1 MSIDSLTGLAAAQG
15 IPSLRPTIS
24 GREHVVTAGH
34 YLASQAA
41 HTILEAGGNAVDA
54 GVCAVLVMAVVQ
66 SEMVNVAGVAPI
78 AIYLAERDEMLTISG
93 LGWWPRAVSP
103 DLFVREHGGRIPE
116 GILRTVVPAA
126 PDACITALAQFG
138 TMSFGEVAR
147 SAIGFARDGYVMYP
161 FQANLLETFADT
173 LAQWPSSAEIYLP
186 NGAPPKVGDLFI
198 QADLAASLQYMV
210 DCEAAASGQGRVA
223 GLNAARDAFYRGD
236 IARTIVAYH
245 EANGGLLTMEDLA
258 GFRVETET
266 ALSRKFGSS
275 TIYSGGAWCQGPS
288 LLQILATLEGI
299 DLVALGHNS
308 TAYVHTITE
317 VIKLCFADRHHY
329 FGDPRFEDVPI
340 EELLSAAYCAERRK
354 LVSST
359 MAAPQMPAPGKAGQ
373 GPRAGSLAQSLQ
385 RPPTLPALDTSY
397 VAVIDG
403 KGNVFS
409 CTPSDV
415 STDTPVIPGTGLC
428 PSSRGSQSWADPAHP
443 SSVAPG
449 KRPRLTPA
457 AFLFRTDEGGVGAFG
472 TPGGDVQLQ
481 ALVQV
486 WLNIELFGM
495 SPQQAVEAPR
505 FATYSFPDSF
515 EPHAYNP
522 GRLNVEA
529 RFGEQQ
535 MDELAQLGHDVVAWP
550 DFAWRAGAV
559 CFARKSPSGVLEAAA
574 DPRRPAYAIGR

>member
-15 IPSLRPTIS
+15 IASLRPTIA
-24 GREHVVTAGH
+24 GREQVVTAGH

-41 HTILEAGGNAVDA
+41 HAILDAGGNAVDA
-54 GVCAVLVMAVVQ
+54 GVCAVLVMGVVQ
-66 SEMVNVAGVAPI
+66 SEMVNVAGVAPM

-93 LGWWPRAVSP
+93 LGWWPGAVSP
-103 DLFVREHGGRIPE
+103 DLFMREHGGRIPE
-116 GILRTVVPAA
+116 GLLRTVVPAT
-126 PDACITALAQFG
+126 PDACITALSEFG
-138 TMSFGEVAR
+138 TMTFGEVAR

-173 LAQWPSSAEIYLP
+173 LAQWPSSAAIYLP
-186 NGAPPKVGDLFI
+186 NGAPPKVGDVFR
-198 QADLAASLQYMV
+198 QSDLAATLQYMV
-210 DCEAAASGQGRVA
+210 DCEAAAAGGGRVA

-236 IARTIVAYH
+236 IARTITAYH
-245 EANGGLLTMEDLA
+245 EANGGLLTMDDMA
-258 GFRVETET
+258 GFRVEIEA
-266 ALSRKFGSS
+266 ALSKRFGAS
-275 TIYSGGAWCQGPS
+275 TIYSCGAWTQGPS
-288 LLQILATLEGI
+288 LLQILATLEGA
-299 DLVALGHNS
+299 DLVGMGHNS
-308 TAYVHTITE
+308 TAYVHTIAE

-329 FGDPRFEDVPI
+329 FGDPRFVDVPLQ
-340 EELLSAAYCAERRK
+340 ELLKDAYCAERLRQ
-354 LVSST
+354 VSQT
-359 MAAPQMPAPGKAGQ
+359 RAAPEMPAPGHVGA
-373 GPRAGSLAQSLQ
+373 GPRGAGVGTHE
-385 RPPTLPALDTSY
+385 RPPALPALDTSY
-397 VAVIDG
+397 VAVIDA

-428 PSSRGSQSWADPAHP
+428 PSSRGSQSWADPTHP

-457 AFLFRTDEGGVGAFG
+457 AFLFRTEEGGVGAFG

-515 EPHAYNP
+515 EPHAYSP
-522 GRLNVEA
+522 GRLNIER

-535 MDELAQLGHDVVAWP
+535 IGELAQLGHDVVEWP

-559 CFARKSPSGVLEAAA
+559 CFARKSASGVLEAAA

>member
-15 IPSLRPTIS
+15 IPSLRPTIA

-41 HTILEAGGNAVDA
+41 HSILEAGGNAVDA
-54 GVCAVLVMAVVQ
+54 GVCAVLVMGVVQ
-66 SEMVNVAGVAPI
+66 SEMVNIAGVAPM
-78 AIYLAERDEMLTISG
+78 AIYLADRDEMLTISG

-103 DLFVREHGGRIPE
+103 DLFMREHDGRIPE
-116 GILRTVVPAA
+116 GILRTVVPAT
-126 PDACITALAQFG
+126 PDACLTALADFG
-138 TMSFGEVAR
+138 TMSFGDVAR
-147 SAIGFARDGYVMYP
+147 SAIGFARDGYIMYP

-186 NGAPPKVGDLFI
+186 NGAPPKVGDVFR
-198 QADLAASLQYMV
+198 QRDLAATLQYMA
-210 DCEAAASGQGRVA
+210 DCETAAAGGGRIA

-236 IARTIVAYH
+236 IARTITAFH
-245 EANGGLLTMEDLA
+245 EANGGLLTMEDMA
-258 GFRVETET
+258 GFRVEIEA
-266 ALSRKFGSS
+266 ALSKTFGAS
-275 TIYSGGAWCQGPS
+275 TIYSCGAWTQGPS
-288 LLQILATLEGI
+288 LLQILATLEGA
-299 DLVALGHNS
+299 DLAGMGHNS
-308 TAYVHTITE
+308 TAYIHTVAE

-329 FGDPRFEDVPI
+329 FGDPRFEDVPL
-340 EELLSAAYCAERRK
+340 EQLLSDAYCAERLK
-354 LVSST
+354 QVSPT
-359 MAAPQMPAPGKAGQ
+359 KAAPEMPAPGLVGR
-373 GPRAGSLAQSLQ
+373 GPRGGGGGALEK
-385 RPPTLPALDTSY
+385 PPVLPALDTSY

-457 AFLFRTDEGGVGAFG
+457 AFLFRTEEGGVGAFG

-481 ALVQV
+481 ALAQV

-522 GRLNVEA
+522 GRLNIEA
-529 RFGEQQ
+529 RLGDQRIS
-535 MDELAQLGHDVVAWP
+535 ELAQLGHDVVEWP

-559 CFARKSPSGVLEAAA
+559 CFARKSSSGVLEAAA

>member
-15 IPSLRPTIS
+15 IASLRPTIA
-24 GREHVVTAGH
+24 GREQVVTAGH

-41 HTILEAGGNAVDA
+41 HAILDAGGNAVDA
-54 GVCAVLVMAVVQ
+54 GVCAVLVMGVVQ
-66 SEMVNVAGVAPI
+66 SEMVNVAGVAPM

-93 LGWWPRAVSP
+93 LGWWPGAVSP
-103 DLFVREHGGRIPE
+103 DLFMREHGGRIPE
-116 GILRTVVPAA
+116 GLLRTVVPAT
-126 PDACITALAQFG
+126 PDACITALAEFG
-138 TMSFGEVAR
+138 TMTFADVAR

-173 LAQWPSSAEIYLP
+173 LAQWPSSAAIYLP
-186 NGAPPKVGDLFI
+186 DGAPPKVGDVFR
-198 QADLAASLQYMV
+198 QSDLAATLQYMA
-210 DCEAAASGQGRVA
+210 DCEAAAAGGGRVA

-236 IARTIVAYH
+236 IARTITAYH
-245 EANGGLLTMEDLA
+245 EANGGLLTMDDMA
-258 GFRVETET
+258 GFRVEIET
-266 ALSRKFGSS
+266 ALSKRFGAS
-275 TIYSGGAWCQGPS
+275 TIYSCGAWTQGPS
-288 LLQILATLEGI
+288 LLQILATLEGA
-299 DLVALGHNS
+299 DLASMGHNS
-308 TAYVHTITE
+308 TAYVHTIAE

-329 FGDPRFEDVPI
+329 FGDPRFVEVPLQ
-340 EELLSAAYCAERRK
+340 ELLSDAYCAERLRQ
-354 LVSST
+354 VSQT
-359 MAAPQMPAPGKAGQ
+359 RAAPEMPAAGQ
-373 GPRAGSLAQSLQ
+373 VGAGPRGVGVGTHE
-385 RPPTLPALDTSY
+385 RPPALPALDTSY
-397 VAVIDG
+397 VAVIDA

-457 AFLFRTDEGGVGAFG
+457 AFLFRTEEGGVGAFG

-515 EPHAYNP
+515 EPHAYSP
-522 GRLNVEA
+522 GRLNIER

-535 MDELAQLGHDVVAWP
+535 IGELAQLGHDVVEWP

-559 CFARKSPSGVLEAAA
+559 CFARKSASGVLEAAA

>member
-15 IPSLRPTIS
+15 IPSFRPTIS

-34 YLASQAA
+34 YLAAQAA
-41 HTILEAGGNAVDA
+41 HSILEAGGNAVDA
-54 GVCAVLVMAVVQ
+54 GVCAVLVMGVVQ
-66 SEMVNVAGVAPI
+66 SEMVNIAGVAPI
-78 AIYLAERDEMLTISG
+78 AVYLAERDEVLTISG
-93 LGWWPRAVSP
+93 LGYWPRAVTP
-103 DLFVREHGGRIPE
+103 ELFANEHEGSIPE

-126 PDACITALAQFG
+126 PDACITALADFG
-138 TMSFGEVAR
+138 TMTFGEVAR

-161 FQANLLETFADT
+161 FQANLLETFAQT

-186 NGAPPKVGDLFI
+186 NGAPPQVGDIFI
-198 QADLAASLQYMV
+198 QADLAATLQHMV
-210 DCEAAASGQGRVA
+210 DCESAASGRGRVA

-236 IARTIVAYH
+236 IARTIVDYH
-245 EANGGLLTMEDLA
+245 AANGGLLTMEDMA
-258 GFRVETET
+258 GFRVETES
-266 ALSRKFGSS
+266 ALARKVGSS
-275 TIYSGGAWCQGPS
+275 TIYSCGAWCQGPS

-299 DLVALGHNS
+299 DLFALGHNS

-329 FGDPRFEDVPI
+329 FGDPRFVDVPL
-340 EELLSAAYCAERRK
+340 EELLSAAYCAERAA
-354 LVSST
+354 LVSQTTASPKMPSPGIAGKKT
-359 MAAPQMPAPGKAGQ
+359 RAEAAD
-373 GPRAGSLAQSLQ
+373 SLR

-397 VAVIDG
+397 VAVIDA

-428 PSSRGSQSWADPAHP
+428 PSSRGSQSWANPSHP

-457 AFLFRTDEGGVGAFG
+457 PFLFRTDAGGIGAFG

-515 EPHAYNP
+515 EPHAYHP
-522 GRLNVEA
+522 GRLNLEA
-529 RFGEQQ
+529 RFEEGQ
-535 MDELAQLGHDVVAWP
+535 MEVLAELGHDVVGWP

-559 CFARKSPSGVLEAAA
+559 CFARKTPSGVLEAAA

>member
-24 GREHVVTAGH
+24 GREYVVTAGH
-34 YLASQAA
+34 YLAAQAA
-41 HTILEAGGNAVDA
+41 HSILEAGGNAVDA
-54 GVCAVLVMAVVQ
+54 GVCAVLVMGVVQ
-66 SEMVNVAGVAPI
+66 SEMVNIAGVAPI
-78 AIYLAERDEMLTISG
+78 AVYLADRDEVLTISG
-93 LGWWPRAVSP
+93 LGYWPRSVTP
-103 DLFVREHGGRIPE
+103 DFFVREHGGSIPE

-126 PDACITALAQFG
+126 PDACITALADFG
-138 TMSFGEVAR
+138 TMTFGEVAR

-186 NGAPPKVGDLFI
+186 NGAPPKVGDLFV
-198 QADLAASLQYMV
+198 QTDLAATLQYMV
-210 DCEAAASGQGRVA
+210 DCETAASGKGREA
-223 GLNAARDAFYRGD
+223 GLDAARDAFYRGD
-236 IARTIVAYH
+236 IARTIVNYH
-245 EANGGLLTMEDLA
+245 EANGGLLTMEDMA
-258 GFRVETET
+258 GFRVETER
-266 ALSRKFGSS
+266 ALARKVGSS
-275 TIYSGGAWCQGPS
+275 TVYSCGAWCQGPS
-288 LLQILATLEGI
+288 LLQILATLEGV

-317 VIKLCFADRHHY
+317 AIKLCFADRHHY
-329 FGDPRFEDVPI
+329 FGDPHFEDVPVDK
-340 EELLSAAYCAERRK
+340 LLSAAYCAER
-354 LVSST
+354 LALISPT
-359 MAAPQMPAPGKAGQ
+359 AASPKMPSPGSVGQ
-373 GPRAGSLAQSLQ
+373 DHRANLEDTLR

-397 VAVIDG
+397 VAIIDG
-403 KGNVFS
+403 QGNVFS

-415 STDTPVIPGTGLC
+415 STDTPVVPGTGLC
-428 PSSRGSQSWADPAHP
+428 PSSRGSQSWADPSHP

-457 AFLFRTDEGGVGAFG
+457 PFLFRTDSGGIGAFG

-522 GRLNVEA
+522 GRLNLEA
-529 RFGEQQ
+529 RFEDDQ
-535 MDELAQLGHDVVAWP
+535 MEALAKLGHDVVPWP

-559 CFARKSPSGVLEAAA
+559 CFARKLPSGVLEAAA